1 MGAMS
6 ELAKDCAEQRLGFVG
21 SGAIGSELAI
31 PKVVYEFLK
40 DAVGELLEKLFNRGG
55 IDFGAPAAAPLGR
68 RACWRGPCP
77 GSWIAIAKAGLTWG
91 EGGIV
96 RPIAKREAGG
106 G

>member
-1 MGAMS
+1 MS
-6 ELAKDCAEQRLGFVG
+6 ELAKDCAEQRLGFIG

-40 DAVGELLEKLFNRGG
+40 DAVGELFEKVLNRSGF
-55 IDFGAPAAAPLGR
+55 DFVAPAAAPLGR
-68 RACWRGPCP
+68 RARWRGPCP
-77 GSWIAIAKAGLTWG
+77 GSRIAIAEAGLTWG